1 MIEKLLEANI
11 VSAIEALNLPGLAVR
26 GAWQAAEQGGL
37 KDEEGST
44 PAALAVHV
52 SPRTFENFGLS
63 ICTMDVSFALVV
75 RTDLCPNGTELETY
89 ADPILA
95 LLQNWNLNLNCENDC
110 GLSVNGFAPGGIQI
124 TGGEGPS
131 FDRDSATWA
140 ISFQLSIRG
149 CITETNQ

>member
-1 MIEKLLEANI
+1 M
-11 VSAIEALNLPGLAVR
+11 SAIEALHLPGLAVR
-26 GAWQAAEQGGL
+26 GAWQAAQEGEL

-52 SPRTFENFGLS
+52 SPRSFENFGLS

-75 RTDLCPNGTELETY
+75 RTDLCPNGTALETY

-110 GLSVNGFAPGGIQI
+110 GLSVDGFTPGGIQI
-124 TGGEGPS
+124 SGGGG
-131 FDRDSATWA
+131 AK
-140 ISFQLSIRG
+140 L
-149 CITETNQ
+149 